1 MMSDDFYIREVDEYS
16 EETHSEDVY
25 NKKNL
30 LKTAETGEVSKPRIF
45 DENGWNMQKRVNELI
60 NSRFVPGIES
70 AEKMFLKIQEIT
82 EIVI

>member
-30 LKTAETGEVSKPRIF
+30 LKTAETGEVSTPRIF
-45 DENGWNMQKRVNELI
+45 D
-60 NSRFVPGIES
+60 
-70 AEKMFLKIQEIT
+70 
-82 EIVI
+82 